1 VRLRWNS
8 FISASRTMG
17 VVILTIDLFL
27 IKSKEFFTL
36 RSRDLRLYTT
46 VIYDIPN
53 NLGTRG

>member
-17 VVILTIDLFL
+17 VAILTIDLFL

-36 RSRDLRLYTT
+36 RQRFEALYHRH
-46 VIYDIPN
+46 I
-53 NLGTRG
+53 